1 MTIDDETLMA
11 FADGELPE
19 PRFSEV
25 AAAVETDE
33 ALAARLHALVLGKDA
48 AKAAYGPLLAQP
60 VPARLRR
67 SVEAAIRANER
78 PARRL
83 WSPRSFQL
91 AAAAA
96 IAVVIAAP
104 AGYLLGSSGTPGS
117 IAVAGMAAPAA
128 LVAALESVPSGGEA
142 ALTGDTTMVAIATFA
157 DGAGV
162 LCREVELLGPA
173 AASVVVACRD
183 GDGWGVRLAVAI
195 PSADGFYL
203 PAGGLDAAGT
213 YLSAINAGPPL
224 SPEAER
230 AALPGISAP

>member
-19 PRFSEV
+19 PGFSEV
-25 AAAVETDE
+25 ATAVEADE

-48 AKAAYGPLLAQP
+48 AKAAFAPLLAQP
-60 VPARLRR
+60 VPASLRR
-67 SVEAAIRANER
+67 GVAAAIRAAGR
-78 PARRL
+78 PVRSR
-83 WSPRSFQL
+83 WSGRPMQL

-104 AGYLLGSSGTPGS
+104 ASYLLGSSGSPGS
-117 IAVAGMAAPAA
+117 PVVAGLAAPAA
-128 LVAALESVPSGGEA
+128 LDAALDTVPSGGDA
-142 ALTGDTTMVAIATFA
+142 AITGDTTMVAIATFA

-173 AASVVVACRD
+173 ELLVVACRD

-195 PSADGFYL
+195 PSADGLYL
-203 PAGGLDAAGT
+203 PAGGLDAAGA
-213 YLSAINAGPPL
+213 YLAAINAGPPL
-224 SPEAER
+224 SPDAER
-230 AALPGISAP
+230 AALPGTATP